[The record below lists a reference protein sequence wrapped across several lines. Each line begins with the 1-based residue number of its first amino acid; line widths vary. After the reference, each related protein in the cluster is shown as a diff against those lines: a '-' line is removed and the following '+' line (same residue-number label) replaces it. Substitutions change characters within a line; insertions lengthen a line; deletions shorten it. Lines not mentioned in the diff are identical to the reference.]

1 MNPHARTESRAPAI
15 GLMAVMLTAV
25 VGMAVVAKPGPNVAP
40 DEVVPAAEQA
50 VYANDPGY
58 PLANPVDWS
67 RVSAAPVTPGVTV
80 GAYDR

>member
-1 MNPHARTESRAPAI
+1 MNTARTTTRTPAI
-15 GLMAVMLTAV
+15 GLLAVALTAM
-25 VGMAVVAKPGPNVAP
+25 VGMAVIAKPGSNVSS
-40 DEVVPAAEQA
+40 DEVVPAAQQA

-67 RVSAAPVTPGVTV
+67 KVAAAPVTPGATV